1 MNAQP
6 HTPHARELNFAD
18 YFRLILKNRYI
29 LLLSV
34 AAFLGPTWWLV
45 QRVPDYYTATS
56 QIVLDD
62 KMDGAGAV
70 LLIESQSNQKNLGYY
85 RAIFQ
90 SKAFLDKLALA
101 LRPVFEQEGIQE
113 DPRRFI
119 ADKVGLGEGT
129 VENFITVSTK
139 TPSPALSYA
148 LVKTATDSLIV
159 FCRKVEN
166 EEGEKAIE
174 AIKEQIEVCV
184 RKREEI
190 ELEKNRI
197 SDVSK
202 IATLGDFAGLKALE
216 ESFQSE
222 LVKFELDKANLSA
235 KKSYFQSLDAQINK
249 ANRGGEDKEVSELR
263 ERMRGLE
270 KEKEKMMRL
279 GITVTPDSKLG
290 LDIQE
295 VEARLAK
302 ISRPAETQD
311 IGTLNQWQAIRRE
324 VNAGESEM
332 QLKKARLEAFR
343 KAIVAYKESHP
354 DLGKHEFEM
363 GRLDGLLE
371 RYANNHKR
379 LAERLEDA
387 IIQMQSKSGGLKLV
401 DAAQLPTDAEPR
413 RDYVF
418 YLVSLLVGL
427 AIGIGLALLREFMD
441 DTVKTPDDIEK
452 QLAQTLL
459 GTIPHIVPKKS
470 DLEVKRSIAKGKKA
484 QIRNKYP
491 ELVLGPQGEESVV
504 AEAYRSLRTNIVFSS
519 PDKPIQTLLI
529 TSSGPGEGKSLT
541 MANTALSFAQQGEP
555 TLIIDADLRRPVCH
569 HLFGFDRGPGF
580 GELFAGTSTLD
591 EVAREVPGTN
601 LRVITA
607 GAYMPN
613 PAELLG
619 SKKMDAFLAELKK
632 EFRYILFD
640 TPPVIAVTDATILA
654 TKLDGVVLCVRAN
667 KTSLT
672 VSQRTLQTLRNVNA
686 RILGCILN
694 DVDLSKGYSSYGY
707 YKHYYH
713 YYKTKKD

>member
-1 MNAQP
+1 MTQQVPAQS
-6 HTPHARELNFAD
+6 RELNFSD
-18 YFRLILKNRYI
+18 YLRLILKNRYI

-45 QRVPDYYTATS
+45 QRVPDYYTTSS
-56 QIVLDD
+56 QIVLDE
-62 KMDGAGAV
+62 KMTGEGAV
-70 LLIESQSNQKNLGYY
+70 LLLETNQGKKNLGYY
-85 RAIFQ
+85 RAIFG
-90 SKAFLDKLALA
+90 SKAFLDKLVHALKDEFD
-101 LRPVFEQEGIQE
+101 RGKIEG
-113 DPRRFI
+113 DRRKFI
-119 ADKVGLGEGT
+119 TDKVGLGEGT
-129 VENFITVSTK
+129 VENFITVNTK
-139 TPSPALSYA
+139 VTSPDLAFA
-148 LVKTATDSLIV
+148 LVRTATDSLIV

-174 AIKEQIEVCV
+174 AIKEQIEVCI

-202 IATLGDFAGLKALE
+202 MATLGDYAGLKALE
-216 ESFQSE
+216 ESYQSE

-249 ANRGGEDKEVSELR
+249 GSKGGGEDREAAELR
-263 ERMRGLE
+263 ERMRSLE
-270 KEKEKMMRL
+270 KEKEKMLRL

-290 LDIQE
+290 KDIQE
-295 VEARLAK
+295 IELKLAR

-311 IGTLNQWQAIRRE
+311 IAMLNQWQVIRKE
-324 VNAGESEM
+324 VAQGEGEM
-332 QLKKARLEAFR
+332 QLKKARLGAF
-343 KAIVAYKESHP
+343 KQAIIAYKESHP
-354 DLGKHEFEM
+354 DLGKHEFEVS
-363 GRLDGLLE
+363 RLDGLLE
-371 RYANNHKR
+371 RYSTNHKR
-379 LAERLEDA
+379 LSERLEDA
-387 IIQMQSKSGGLKLV
+387 VIAMQSKSGGLKLV
-401 DAAQLPTDAEPR
+401 DAAQLPTVPEPR

-418 YLVSLLVGL
+418 YLVSLAVGL
-427 AIGIGLALLREFMD
+427 AIGIGLGLLREFMD
-441 DTVKTPDDIEK
+441 DTVKSPDDIEK
-452 QLAQTLL
+452 QLGQTLL
-459 GTIPHIVPKKS
+459 GTIPHIVPKKT
-470 DLEVKRSIAKGKKA
+470 DLEVKRSLAKGKKA

-491 ELVLGPQGEESVV
+491 ELVLGPMGEESVV

-555 TLIIDADLRRPVCH
+555 TLIIDADLRRPVAH

-580 GELFAGTSTLD
+580 GELFAGTSTLE

-619 SKKMDAFLAELKK
+619 SRKMDAFLAELKK

-667 KTSLT
+667 KTSMT

-686 RILGCILN
+686 RVLGCILN
-694 DVDLSKGYSSYGY
+694 DVDLTKGYSSYGY